1 MRTRPT
7 TIRDDGL
14 EGRGEPAPSEDP
26 RPRSPQHADI
36 TMRAREAVVGDGEVP
51 GRPSEPLVA
60 AEEHVALG
68 AQATLRERR
77 RRTAAL
83 GFHALCACA
92 ATVGVVTLV
101 VLMYDV

>member
-1 MRTRPT
+1 MARRTDIPVRTRPIT
-7 TIRDDGL
+7 VRDDGL
-14 EGRGEPAPSEDP
+14 EGRGDPAPSEDP

-36 TMRAREAVVGDGEVP
+36 TQRAREAVVGDGEGP
-51 GRPSEPLVA
+51 GRPAEPFVA

-83 GFHALCACA
+83 AFHALCAAA
-92 ATVGVVTLV
+92 ATVGV
-101 VLMYDV
+101 